1 MGSVSLLPWP
11 DAKIKASPGIASRKY
26 REFIQWGAK
35 ERKNWRR
42 GLCGGCCHPV
52 FLIAGLRREYF
63 KKPCFPFISWRC
75 FMDEFQ
81 INFIAK
87 NDNKSTSPHTVEVLI
102 KNRQMFIHCDC
113 PAGKFGKFCMHKIRL
128 LQDDHQV
135 LHDQSQRNELN
146 RISNWIHNSDF
157 LDLIFERSSFKKELR
172 EAEDRL
178 EAIKR
183 NMKPVEDKM
192 AQAMK
197 IGINAVNR

>member
-1 MGSVSLLPWP
+1 
-11 DAKIKASPGIASRKY
+11 
-26 REFIQWGAK
+26 
-35 ERKNWRR
+35 
-42 GLCGGCCHPV
+42 
-52 FLIAGLRREYF
+52 
-63 KKPCFPFISWRC
+63 
-75 FMDEFQ
+75 MDEFQ